1 MLKPLPAIEGAGAAG
16 GGRSAMLMA
25 QVTLDSQ
32 LDQAARALEIAK
44 RELASAIQNQGR
56 QEDVVAAVRRRL
68 ADMQWMNGDAAAN
81 PNLLQM
87 AVAQAMATL
96 HGSIED
102 AQKDKSRALA
112 EIGALQTRVV
122 QQYWRVSALE
132 ERRRAARA
140 DESTASQSAT
150 QAADRKTTDA
160 RAAATA
166 AAPADKD
173 APPPPK
179 DAALNDLTD
188 LLILRALAVAE
199 AKIQRAEPQSRRA
212 DGVSRQ

>member
-160 RAAATA
+160 RADAAA